1 MMKAKNEV
9 KNEVKNEGI
18 FQKNRIISFVQIV
31 GETRIRIMLIRDLS
45 VKLNRGFFFST
56 AFLTSFGNFPV

>member
-9 KNEVKNEGI
+9 EDEVKNKGI

-31 GETRIRIMLIRDLS
+31 GETRIRNT
-45 VKLNRGFFFST
+45 VKLH
-56 AFLTSFGNFPV
+56 